1 MRILK
6 TRPVHAALLVLAII
20 PLVVAFGSSDSLN
33 RKILPSQ
40 IQTLTLRK
48 DAKTTG
54 RRLKPAPQLKTVG
67 GDAKGLY
74 EVEAMQCRNMG
85 SGDGGPE
92 DVQWSCVADLPGYF
106 KLGRTDVICEGY
118 KNADDPYVLKGSCGV
133 EYTLHLT
140 DIGRQRY
147 GKKAFGK
154 TPSTNDY
161 YDGSSSLSTLFWF
174 VIGCVLLYMVC
185 SYLAAPTTS
194 ASSRGFRRRSSG
206 LFGNFFGGDDNND
219 DPPPPYSGG
228 GGGSGGGKAFSYT
241 QQQQQRQWQQ
251 AQQGNWR
258 PGFWSGLGAGAL
270 GAGLY
275 NRLSGQNQAAQRAN
289 WIRENSIYDNYEPP
303 RRGGFTRFN
312 GGNSEDSSP
321 TQSTGFGGTR
331 RR

>member
-106 KLGRTDVICEGY
+106 KYETI
-118 KNADDPYVLKGSCGV
+118 SCGLMYRDCIANFSADLG
-133 EYTLHLT
+133 E
-140 DIGRQRY
+140 
-147 GKKAFGK
+147 
-154 TPSTNDY
+154 
-161 YDGSSSLSTLFWF
+161 
-174 VIGCVLLYMVC
+174 
-185 SYLAAPTTS
+185 PTSFARDT
-194 ASSRGFRRRSSG
+194 RM
-206 LFGNFFGGDDNND
+206 LM
-219 DPPPPYSGG
+219 
-228 GGGSGGGKAFSYT
+228 
-241 QQQQQRQWQQ
+241 
-251 AQQGNWR
+251 
-258 PGFWSGLGAGAL
+258 
-270 GAGLY
+270 
-275 NRLSGQNQAAQRAN
+275 
-289 WIRENSIYDNYEPP
+289 IRMS
-303 RRGGFTRFN
+303 
-312 GGNSEDSSP
+312 
-321 TQSTGFGGTR
+321 
-331 RR
+331 